1 MPVDSMT
8 ASVVMSSCSVLY
20 LWFNTELFV
29 PVRWPAMGIHGDKSQ
44 QERDWVLNG
53 KFASF
58 CTLSHT
64 NIFIRRNVQKKTN
77 FALIFTLLIR
87 AVQLTGTL
95 KSFLILFFIFSE
107 FKYGKAPIL
116 IATDVASRGLGQYP
130 P

>member
-1 MPVDSMT
+1 M
-8 ASVVMSSCSVLY
+8 Y
-20 LWFNTELFV
+20 GFNIEPLN

-53 KFASF
+53 KLAAPEHFH
-58 CTLSHT
+58 LW
-64 NIFIRRNVQKKTN
+64 
-77 FALIFTLLIR
+77 LIG
-87 AVQLTGTL
+87 AVQLQG
-95 KSFLILFFIFSE
+95 LINFFNFSE